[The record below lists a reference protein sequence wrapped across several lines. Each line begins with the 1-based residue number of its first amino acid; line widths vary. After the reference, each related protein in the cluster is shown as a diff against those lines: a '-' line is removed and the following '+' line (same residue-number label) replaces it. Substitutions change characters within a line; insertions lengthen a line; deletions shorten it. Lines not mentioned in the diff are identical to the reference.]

1 MLHKSEEKWGV
12 RTAQV
17 RKVKLYF
24 SEFRQ
29 TEWKQD
35 SAKVSSSRKI
45 AEVVA
50 PVGLETY
57 PAIKLIV
64 SLKVK
69 LTEGGQKD
77 KCQESIVLS

>member
-1 MLHKSEEKWGV
+1 MLHKSEKKWGV
-12 RTAQV
+12 GTAQV
-17 RKVKLYF
+17 RKVKLSF

-50 PVGLETY
+50 PVGLENY

-64 SLKVK
+64 WSKVK
-69 LTEGGQKD
+69 LTGGGQKD
-77 KCQESIVLS
+77 KCQESIVLG